1 MPRILRPLTLL
12 LSAITYIILLQGAL
26 VTNTGSGQGCGQNW
40 PLCKGTFM
48 PEWDYNSIIEFSHRA
63 VTGICG
69 IGVLLLIYLVYRYK
83 VSKRIRVLSLVT
95 LTTVLIQ
102 SILGAANVLWPQ
114 PKWILALHFGISL
127 ICFSAVLLTT
137 VDVFQA
143 GKATPDR
150 IAIDPS
156 FRRWTLQTMVFFY
169 IIVYLGAFVRHT
181 GAALACS
188 GFPDCNGSLFPGLT
202 GQVGAAYAHRLAA
215 FLGLVLIIR
224 LTLMALKQPS
234 RSVRRSGIIAL
245 VLVVAQIADG
255 AAMALGQYH
264 LLTQMLHGAIISAL
278 WGILSVMLMLAWDAA
293 PAGAPADEAIK
304 A

>member
-48 PEWDYNSIIEFSHRA
+48 PEWDYNAIIEFSHRA
-63 VTGICG
+63 VTGLCG
-69 IGVLLLIYLVYRYK
+69 IGVLLLIYLVYRYQTTR
-83 VSKRIRVLSLVT
+83 RIRFLSLVT
-95 LTTVLIQ
+95 LSTVITQ
-102 SILGAANVLWPQ
+102 SLLGAGNVLWPQ

-143 GKATPDR
+143 GKPSPERA
-150 IAIDPS
+150 AIDPG
-156 FRRWTLQTMVFFY
+156 FRRWTLQTMLFFY
-169 IIVYLGAFVRHT
+169 VIVYLGAFVRHT
-181 GAALACS
+181 GAALACT
-188 GFPDCNGSLFPGLT
+188 GFPDCNGSLFPGFS
-202 GQVGAAYAHRLAA
+202 GQVGAAFAHRVAA
-215 FLGLVLIIR
+215 FLGLILIIR
-224 LTLMALKQPS
+224 LTLLALKQPS
-234 RSVRRSGIIAL
+234 GAVRRAGIASL
-245 VLVVAQIADG
+245 VLIVAQIATG

-278 WGILSVMLMLAWDAA
+278 WGVLSVILMLSWDTNPTTMAA
-293 PAGAPADEAIK
+293 RATAQP
-304 A
+304 